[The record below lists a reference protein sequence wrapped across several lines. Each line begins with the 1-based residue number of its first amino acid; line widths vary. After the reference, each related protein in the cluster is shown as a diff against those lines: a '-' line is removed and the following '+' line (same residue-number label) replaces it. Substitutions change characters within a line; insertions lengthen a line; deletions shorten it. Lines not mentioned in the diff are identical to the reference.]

1 MLSLGADVGQLRTWA
16 DSVQEHAGLLEER
29 LEALRGTVQG
39 TTWHGPD
46 ADAFSRRWEAWL
58 GTAGSTVAALRADGE
73 EARAHAEEQDV
84 ASSADGA
91 ASGTAGDGAADERG
105 PEDGPQ
111 VQSFLGGWSD
121 GGAWFWQK
129 DRDLEDDIPLDD
141 PAEYGLDSMN
151 QAGVG
156 NCMVVATLGAL
167 SEQDPEFI
175 QEHIRRIDD
184 ETHEVTLYD
193 ENGDPVVYTV
203 EDRLTNKDP
212 LRGADGDQ
220 SWMSIYEDALIQ
232 HGTLTDGTGDAGP
245 GDYKSGYRPDDL
257 SATITGE
264 KGNHY
269 MLGTNHSNSAD
280 TVPNGTLIDRIE
292 RGETVVLGTDD
303 HSADFGGRDIA
314 ENHAYVIESV
324 NPDGTVTVV
333 NPWGADANY
342 PDGGGHRMD
351 IPIDDLHMHF
361 DQAWTTPASDRW
373 GEEAA

>member
-1 MLSLGADVGQLRTWA
+1 M
-16 DSVQEHAGLLEER
+16 
-29 LEALRGTVQG
+29 QG

-46 ADAFSRRWEAWL
+46 ADGFRERWEAWL
-58 GTAGSTVAALRADGE
+58 GTVRSTVAALRADGE
-73 EARAHAEEQDV
+73 EARTHAEEQDA

-91 ASGTAGDGAADERG
+91 ADGASGGGAADERG

-111 VQSFLGGWSD
+111 VQSFIGGWSD

-129 DRDLEDDIPLDD
+129 DLEDDIPLDD

-184 ETHEVTLYD
+184 ETYEVTLYD

-280 TVPNGTLIDRIE
+280 TVPNGTPIDRIE

-351 IPIDDLHMHF
+351 IPVDELHMHF
-361 DQAWTTPASDRW
+361 DQAWTTPAGDRW